1 MEEKKNSK
9 YCVGISVRYDDL
21 EKLIPVRQ
29 PALDPSEIMMGDL
42 VVYKGGIVEVIGIW
56 REGDTNKWNVQ
67 LVGSEGFYFFAELSD
82 IYPIE
87 LTDKI
92 LNLYAEWDDEKNCY
106 WINSFIKIR
115 IVNNRIVHDDIIL
128 ESLGDLQHLLK
139 LYGVNLK

>member
-56 REGDTNKWNVQ
+56 REGDTNNWNVQ
-67 LVGSEGFYFFAELSD
+67 LVGSEGFYFCAELLD